1 MIEPFDSTHKQCV
14 LQLFGGAHMNEA
26 HMNEAHMNE
35 AHMNEAHM
43 NEAHMNESW
52 HTHKQ

>member
-1 MIEPFDSTHKQCV
+1 MII
-14 LQLFGGAHMNEA
+14 QLFGGTHMD
-26 HMNEAHMNE
+26 
-35 AHMNEAHM
+35 EAHM